1 MESEELKK
9 IGFMMEQALA
19 TMSTTLASNLKAEG
33 IDLPHSQYA
42 VMRMIYSCS
51 EPISQIK
58 IAEILKKD
66 AAAIKRTLDILERK
80 GYIQREALDGR
91 TKVISC
97 TAQALA
103 QKNKIIDTA
112 NSTLHQLFHSFNHE
126 EIASLH
132 QMLSQIAHQK
142 QPSK

>member
-1 MESEELKK
+1 MESQEINM

-19 TMSTTLASNLKAEG
+19 TMSSTLAAKLKAEG

-42 VMRMIYSCS
+42 VMRLIYSCS
-51 EPISQIK
+51 EPISQKK

-80 GYIQREALDGR
+80 GYIVRKAQDGR
-91 TKVISC
+91 TNVISC
-97 TAQALA
+97 TSRALS

-112 NSTLHQLFHSFNHE
+112 NKTLHQIFCDFSQADIN
-126 EIASLH
+126 SLYL
-132 QMLSQIAHQK
+132 MLSKVAKLNIVC
-142 QPSK
+142 